1 MSEQRYVAA
10 VLSAIVL
17 ILMSPLARAENPKP
31 PAGLQETFKGC
42 KWREVK
48 GATLSIWS
56 FACGAAQGGVHL
68 APDNR
73 LPGFVLKSTGAESS
87 LAVRAFAKSADA
99 PIASILPA
107 IRGASPGAHTATC
120 KLVPFNDADSKTF
133 SKGAPQ
139 FTLEPTGAAKIAWDK
154 AEKEGGP
161 ADPPCGRLGI
171 YFDRAPL
178 FWVLPNDKTTVVAV
192 DMGSEIQIFDPST
205 LKRVIAP

>member
-87 LAVRAFAKSADA
+87 LAVRAFTKSADA

-120 KLVPFNDADSKTF
+120 KLVPFNDADSETF

-139 FTLEPTGAAKIAWDK
+139 FTLEPTGAA
-154 AEKEGGP
+154 
-161 ADPPCGRLGI
+161 
-171 YFDRAPL
+171 
-178 FWVLPNDKTTVVAV
+178 
-192 DMGSEIQIFDPST
+192 
-205 LKRVIAP
+205 